1 VLERQ
6 GAGYGIAGAI
16 PTGWFPAALG
26 FDSHG
31 NLAVLSIKGRGNTA
45 AAKVTNAPESASTV
59 QAHNTHSFEGSLMRV
74 PVLTRE
80 QLKVATQ
87 FVIDA
92 NNPEFE
98 SSGGVGNLSTLG
110 IKHIILLVKE
120 NRTYDQVL
128 GDIGK
133 GNSDPEYAIYGENV
147 TPNTHALARKYVL
160 LDNFYATGAISFD
173 GHEWL
178 EQGFVGDNMERSSD
192 GPRGYAWNLADALD
206 VSPAGFIWQHSR
218 RPLDVRVGGVLS
230 ELTTNREAVPGTVQ
244 SDIDQVAAS
253 AWIENYKLWKANKWQ
268 GVFGG
273 KAAVPTLANIDDT
286 SFPPGAGVP
295 DQIRA
300 SILEQELA
308 EAEKSGH
315 LPDLMVYSLPC
326 DHTMG
331 TRPGAPAPSSMVADN
346 DYALGRIVGAVS
358 HSRFWPE
365 TLILVV
371 EDDAQNG
378 TDHVDGH
385 RTVALAIGPMVK
397 RNLIDS
403 NFYTQLSL
411 ARTIQDILNVDPQT
425 HFLKASRAMNSI
437 FTPEKDLS
445 PYSPIQPRVPFD
457 QLNPPASALTGQARK
472 DAIASSRMDWRELDD
487 VPSQKLNRILWAA
500 AKGHGLP
507 MPSPRHTIPMDA
519 H

>member
-1 VLERQ
+1 
-6 GAGYGIAGAI
+6 
-16 PTGWFPAALG
+16 
-26 FDSHG
+26 
-31 NLAVLSIKGRGNTA
+31 
-45 AAKVTNAPESASTV
+45 
-59 QAHNTHSFEGSLMRV
+59 
-74 PVLTRE
+74 
-80 QLKVATQ
+80 
-87 FVIDA
+87 
-92 NNPEFE
+92 
-98 SSGGVGNLSTLG
+98 
-110 IKHIILLVKE
+110 
-120 NRTYDQVL
+120 
-128 GDIGK
+128 
-133 GNSDPEYAIYGENV
+133 
-147 TPNTHALARKYVL
+147 
-160 LDNFYATGAISFD
+160 
-173 GHEWL
+173 
-178 EQGFVGDNMERSSD
+178 
-192 GPRGYAWNLADALD
+192 
-206 VSPAGFIWQHSR
+206 
-218 RPLDVRVGGVLS
+218 
-230 ELTTNREAVPGTVQ
+230 
-244 SDIDQVAAS
+244 
-253 AWIENYKLWKANKWQ
+253 
-268 GVFGG
+268 
-273 KAAVPTLANIDDT
+273 
-286 SFPPGAGVP
+286 
-295 DQIRA
+295 
-300 SILEQELA
+300 
-308 EAEKSGH
+308 
-315 LPDLMVYSLPC
+315 
-326 DHTMG
+326 
-331 TRPGAPAPSSMVADN
+331 MVADN